1 MDYKKP
7 LKTPVLPQLI
17 LPTVYGEELSYYE
30 GIRKLTY
37 YINQFR
43 EYVDNIVDNLQG
55 ISNSYTDEQIDALRQ
70 EINTELDALDGKI
83 DALRQEIN
91 TELDALDGK
100 IDGEVNE
107 LNTALENLRTSVTN
121 LYTNFNEYTNA
132 TNNKIELEFQNLKNY
147 INAIANTINPIYVIN
162 PVTGQTSTIQTAIN
176 DIYRCIQS
184 IGGLMVWEYD
194 GMGLTAAEYD
204 SQNLTAWEYDNLARF
219 LLFKYRCLRMF
230 NPFNGQLAFYDT
242 IINHLANLHKN
253 SYTCLEYDVL
263 NITATNYDALNITA
277 YNFDWNSR
285 TSLGG

>member
-1 MDYKKP
+1 MNYKKP

-55 ISNSYTDEQIDALRQ
+55 IANSYTDEQIDAL
-70 EINTELDALDGKI
+70 K
-83 DALRQEIN
+83 QEIN

-121 LYTNFNEYTNA
+121 LYTNFNDYTN
-132 TNNKIELEFQNLKNY
+132 TTDEKIKLEFQNLKNY
-147 INAIANTINPIYVIN
+147 IDAITSTINPVYVRN
-162 PVTGQTSTIQTAIN
+162 PVTGQASTIQVALN
-176 DIYRCIQS
+176 DIYNCIQS
-184 IGGLMVWEYD
+184 IGGLMAWEYD
-194 GMGLTAAEYD
+194 GMGLTANEYN
-204 SQNLTAWEYDNLARF
+204 SQDLTAWEYDNLARF
-219 LLFKYRCLRMF
+219 LLFKYRYLRMF

-242 IINHLANLHKN
+242 IINQLVNLHKN
-253 SYTCLEYDVL
+253 SYTASE
-263 NITATNYDALNITA
+263 YDALGRQAEQYDTLDITA
-277 YNFDWNSR
+277 YAFDWNSR
-285 TSLGG
+285 TALGG